1 MYTIFTGTYYNF
13 TSTSVLE
20 SCVALHLDY
29 IRNQTSPLIRSI
41 LDDISY
47 MNETLNYTL
56 RIDWQISD
64 RQEHCPAGTEVKNVN
79 VSQSNEYN
87 IEYYCG
93 MSACSNFRSAENY
106 FEINVNDYWSFLYS
120 CACEK

>member
-13 TSTSVLE
+13 TSTAVLE

-29 IRNQTSPLIRSI
+29 IENQTSPLIRSI
-41 LDDISY
+41 LDNITC

-56 RIDWQISD
+56 RNDWHISD
-64 RQEHCPAGTEVKNVN
+64 RQEHCPIGTEVKNVT
-79 VSQSNEYN
+79 VSQSNEDN

-93 MSACSNFRSAENY
+93 MSAGSNFRSTEN
-106 FEINVNDYWSFLYS
+106 SL
-120 CACEK
+120 K